1 MTRYRARLH
10 YCLAHTAARAAAVAL
25 ALCLPL
31 LYLPTTAL
39 AQDDN
44 ADDCAANNKDRPLT
58 CATREKAA
66 AIVPTFAHD
75 WVPLA
80 DVPESLRDRLCLIC
94 DGRYIDPLAQENT
107 STRPEKTDIHA
118 RADSTEMGDTEVILV
133 GDVTAIQ
140 GYRQMRSD
148 TATINREKETATL
161 VGNVTLREPGVLL
174 LGDNAKVY
182 ANTGEAIMYDAEFV
196 FHDKHLRGYADILER
211 DENDIIHIHNGT
223 FTHCP
228 PEERDWVVLSDTLDV
243 DLEEGLATAHQATL
257 ELAGVPVFYTPWL
270 RLPLDDRRRTGFLW
284 PDFGNDSDGGLDI
297 NVPFYFNLAPNYD
310 ALYAPRF
317 IHDF

>member
-1 MTRYRARLH
+1 MTLYRARLH
-10 YCLAHTAARAAAVAL
+10 YCLAHAAARAAAVAL

-39 AQDDN
+39 AQGDI
-44 ADDCAANNKDRPLT
+44 ADDCAANNKNRPLT

-94 DGRYIDPLAQENT
+94 EGRYIDPLALENT
-107 STRPEKTDIHA
+107 STRPEKTELHA
-118 RADSTEMGDTEVILV
+118 RADSTEMGDTEVVLV

-148 TATINREKETATL
+148 TATIDREKETATL
-161 VGNVTLREPGVLL
+161 VGNVTLREPGMLL
-174 LGDNAKVY
+174 LGDNAKIY

-211 DENDIIHIHNGT
+211 DENDIIHIHNGI

-243 DLEEGLATAHQATL
+243 DIEEGLATAHQATL
-257 ELAGVPVFYTPWL
+257 ELAGVQPEGTRCL
-270 RLPLDDRRRTGFLW
+270 AGDGQLPA
-284 PDFGNDSDGGLDI
+284 GNG
-297 NVPFYFNLAPNYD
+297 
-310 ALYAPRF
+310 
-317 IHDF
+317 